1 MKPITRIMGGVF
13 SLLLS
18 THSLAQDA
26 TPEVEAPAVEVSAFR
41 VPTLVTE
48 AAQGVSVVTSRE
60 IQERNPASVAQ
71 VLQMVPGVQ
80 VDRMG
85 GAGGLSSI
93 YIRGSDPEHV
103 LVLVD
108 GVRMNDPLLSRGG
121 AYDLSAIDPASIERI
136 EVIRGTGSTM
146 YGADA
151 IGGVVNII
159 TRRGSKEGLSLSGG
173 LGVGTKGYS
182 SGNARVAGGNEQVQY
197 SVGAAVLKDGRNS
210 DGGELD
216 LTTFDGA
223 VSLQAMPGTHVKF
236 FARHNERESTTFP
249 EASGGIRLASNRTLE
264 QRDATETTFGAN
276 AIYAPSDQWSARIQI
291 SRYDRAEDINS
302 PGVGFS
308 IPATISTTEF
318 VRDSFLASGSLKLPL
333 NSELSAGYEYQ
344 NEDGDSRS
352 VLTGL
357 GQADFQLKR
366 HTNALFAAW
375 KGKPIENLIVLADLR
390 YDRIS
395 NLSSET
401 SPGAAV
407 RYNLASG
414 TSLKARY
421 SEGFRPP
428 SFYSLASPLVGNAN
442 LVSET
447 SRSMELGAE
456 QVIGEYAQLGASVF
470 KTRTKNLIDF
480 DSTVSGPIGFGQIV
494 NRDTVESEGIEVQGT
509 ARPIAGLNVGA
520 SYTYV
525 STDILNS
532 ASNLRNRPKHRA
544 SVSVN
549 YEVDQA
555 SRVSLNTVYVS
566 KSFDFSDPTGE
577 VQVDSYFRTDIGY
590 SYRWKQFTAS
600 AAIDNVFDEKYE
612 EFVGFTNPGRR
623 FRVSVSAA
631 F

>member
-1 MKPITRIMGGVF
+1 MISITRLAGGAF
-13 SLLLS
+13 SLLLC
-18 THSLAQDA
+18 THSFAQDT
-26 TPEVEAPAVEVSAFR
+26 TPEAEAPAVEVSAFR
-41 VPTLVTE
+41 IPALITE
-48 AAQGVSVVTSRE
+48 AAQGVSVVTSRD
-60 IQERNPASVAQ
+60 IQERNPASAAEL
-71 VLQMVPGVQ
+71 LQMVPGVQ

-159 TRRGSKEGLSLSGG
+159 TKRGAKEGLSLSGG
-173 LGVGTKGYS
+173 LGVGTKGYA
-182 SGNARVAGGNEQVQY
+182 SGNGRVAGGNEQVQY
-197 SVGAAVLKDGRNS
+197 SVGAALLKDGRES

-223 VSLQAMPGTHVKF
+223 VSLQAMPGTQVKF
-236 FARHNERESTTFP
+236 FARHNERESTMFP
-249 EASGGIRLASNRTLE
+249 ETSGGIRLATDRTLE
-264 QRDATETTFGAN
+264 LRDATETTFGAN
-276 AIYAPSDQWSARIQI
+276 AVYAPSDLWGARIQI
-291 SRYDRAEDINS
+291 SRYDRKEDLNS

-308 IPATISTTEF
+308 IPASVSTTEF
-318 VRDSFLASGSLKLPL
+318 VRDSFLASGSVKLPL
-333 NSELSAGYEYQ
+333 NSDLSAGYEYQ

-352 VLTGL
+352 VLAFIGP
-357 GQADFQLKR
+357 ADFQLKR

-375 KGKPIENLIVLADLR
+375 KSKPIENLIVLADLR

-395 NLSSET
+395 GLSSET

-407 RYNLASG
+407 RYNLPSG

-428 SFYSLASPLVGNAN
+428 SFFALADPNVGSPN

-447 SRSMELGAE
+447 SRSVEIGAE
-456 QVIGEYAQLGASVF
+456 QVLGEYGQLGASVF

-480 DSTVSGPIGFGQIV
+480 DSTIFKMV

-532 ASNLRNRPKHRA
+532 TDNLRNRPKHRA
-544 SVSVN
+544 SLTVN

-555 SRVSLNTVYVS
+555 SRVSLNAVYVS
-566 KSFDFSDPTGE
+566 RSFDFSNPTGE
-577 VQVDSYFRTDIGY
+577 SQVDSYFRTDIGY
-590 SYRWKQFTAS
+590 SYRWQQFTAS
-600 AAIDNVFDEKYE
+600 AAIDNVLDEKYE